1 MGVNFFVD
9 TSGCVRTKILD
20 VEAML
25 PFAIDGF
32 DLPATMVEIGEFGM
46 GIRLR
51 IVERRQQPTGAES
64 RPLVAKQPCG
74 DDVRQVGIF
83 AAGARCGM
91 EFNHPF
97 VVTQRTPTLGI
108 TGLLIGDPEEEMCA
122 TQGHTPDGRVGK
134 KSRGPSGPSRC
145 AEGTA

>member
-1 MGVNFFVD
+1 MGVDFLD
-9 TSGCVRTKILD
+9 QPRLRVRAEVLD

-32 DLPATMVEIGEFGM
+32 NLPAAMVEIDEFGM
-46 GIRLR
+46 GMSLW
-51 IVERRQQPTGAES
+51 IVEGRQQPTGTES
-64 RPLVAKQPCG
+64 RPLVTKQPCG
-74 DDVRQVGIF
+74 DDVGQVGVF
-83 AAGARCGM
+83 AAGGRCGM

-108 TGLLIGDPEEEMCA
+108 TGLLIGDPKEEMRA
-122 TQGHTPDGRVGK
+122 AQGHTPDGRVGK

-145 AEGTA
+145 AEGVA